1 MNDKLENSN
10 PSDKPTAYG
19 AIGLAIF
26 LIFFGISYLI
36 PNIFPEGFLF
46 IIAGILILLVNI
58 VKSFKNVGY
67 DGLEILFGIAF
78 LVSGLNKVL
87 KLEISFIPVIIIV
100 LAVFYLFKSINKLKN
115 GQVFD

>member
-1 MNDKLENSN
+1 MNKNMNSN
-10 PSDKPTAYG
+10 DLGDKPTVYG

-26 LIFFGISYLI
+26 LIFFGVSYLI

-46 IIAGILILLVNI
+46 IVAGILILLVNI
-58 VKSFKNVGY
+58 VKTLKNIGY

-87 KLEISFIPVIIIV
+87 KLDIGFIPVIIII
-100 LAVFYLFKSINKLKN
+100 LAAFYLFKSIKKLKS
-115 GQVFD
+115 GQIFD